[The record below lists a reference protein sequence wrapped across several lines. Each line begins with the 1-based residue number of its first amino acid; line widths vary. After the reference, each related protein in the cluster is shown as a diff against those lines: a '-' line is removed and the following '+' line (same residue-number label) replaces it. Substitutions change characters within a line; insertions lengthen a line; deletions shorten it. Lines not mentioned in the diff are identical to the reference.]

1 MRYGRKDKMKKT
13 EYAKKITV
21 IIIGAIISAFGI
33 SIAINAGFGGATLA
47 VLWQGTAKCLN
58 MSIGTASAVVAA
70 VMILFAFF
78 YDRKQIHIGT
88 VLYQIFYSGFVDIF
102 SANYETAS
110 GVLNFFIMLGGI
122 LLFGAGTG
130 MYAAANL
137 GRGLYF
143 DKPQRISVIFYD
155 FYKVVCFEPYRS
167 RVVARMYAD

>member
-1 MRYGRKDKMKKT
+1 MRMRYGRKDKMKKT

-78 YDRKQIHIGT
+78 YDRKQIHIGSLLQVCRISIHQLWYFHCLST
-88 VLYQIFYSGFVDIF
+88 VLQIYL
-102 SANYETAS
+102 YY
-110 GVLNFFIMLGGI
+110 
-122 LLFGAGTG
+122 
-130 MYAAANL
+130 YAL
-137 GRGLYF
+137 
-143 DKPQRISVIFYD
+143 
-155 FYKVVCFEPYRS
+155 
-167 RVVARMYAD
+167 